1 MLQLLRS
8 LGRGSRIPPR
18 SKYLL
23 LFELQIGSCWLLFR
37 TFSHCFRLLEASSL
51 FSSNFWGL
59 GSFFDG
65 LGTVLEG
72 GWAILGRFFRRFFVF
87 SPRMVISSKSLFYC
101 GKNTIFKLPSLEKI
115 PKTNKN
121 PPKKPMRF
129 WNGKN

>member
-59 GSFFDG
+59 GSIFDG
-65 LGTVLEG
+65 LGTLLEG
-72 GWAILGRFFRRFFVF
+72 SWDDFGKLF
-87 SPRMVISSKSLFYC
+87 S
-101 GKNTIFKLPSLEKI
+101 TIFRIFAKNGHFVKI
-115 PKTNKN
+115 VVLL
-121 PPKKPMRF
+121 
-129 WNGKN
+129 W